1 MRRRYKRQCTRV
13 VLVLLLIVPLTI
25 WGPYI
30 LSGVPIERYKWNKE
44 LMRQREAE
52 KSRIDQWEQELKT
65 EQQEWEQE
73 LIRQRE
79 AENSRIDQ
87 WEQELNMRK
96 HQEKVRQEEWEQM
109 QKEIR
114 REEAQRQEQERL
126 REEEWQ
132 REEEERQSMG
142 LHWDLPIADSHCT
155 AHNTREYWAR
165 LLNTV
170 PFEYNW
176 LRPCED
182 MPITI
187 HGRSIKTT
195 RCYINPDVSGEVF
208 GHWLVDFN
216 EPLCS
221 PYWDQVNDKGC
232 TADGSGRRRVEAHLE
247 SIHDGEDGDK
257 LCGSAPFD
265 IYGRHFDRPDSCAN
279 WDGTFGI
286 WEFDDPN
293 C

>member
-1 MRRRYKRQCTRV
+1 MRRRYRRQCTRV

-52 KSRIDQWEQELKT
+52 KSRIDQWEQEL
-65 EQQEWEQE
+65 
-73 LIRQRE
+73 
-79 AENSRIDQ
+79 
-87 WEQELNMRK
+87 NMRK
-96 HQEKVRQEEWEQM
+96 HQEKVRQEEWEHM

-114 REEAQRQEQERL
+114 GEEAQRQEQERL

-132 REEEERQSMG
+132 REEEERQSLG

-155 AHNTREYWAR
+155 AYNTREYSAR

-182 MPITI
+182 MPIVLN
-187 HGRSIKTT
+187 GRSIKTA
-195 RCYINPDVSGEVF
+195 RCYINPDVSF
-208 GHWLVDFN
+208 LIR
-216 EPLCS
+216 S
-221 PYWDQVNDKGC
+221 S
-232 TADGSGRRRVEAHLE
+232 A
-247 SIHDGEDGDK
+247 HDG
-257 LCGSAPFD
+257 
-265 IYGRHFDRPDSCAN
+265 
-279 WDGTFGI
+279 
-286 WEFDDPN
+286 
-293 C
+293 